1 MQKEEKVEYS
11 VFSIRIP
18 SELKN
23 ELEKEAKIRRRS
35 RNFIVEEKLTKA
47 YEKNSKKK

>member
-1 MQKEEKVEYS
+1 MQNEEKIEYS

-18 SELKN
+18 TELK
-23 ELEKEAKIRRRS
+23 ESLEREAKRRKRS

-47 YEKNSKKK
+47 YEKNSKKR

>member
-18 SELKN
+18 TELK
-23 ELEKEAKIRRRS
+23 ESLEREAKRRRRS
-35 RNFIVEEKLTKA
+35 RNFIVEEKLAKA
-47 YEKNSKKK
+47 YEKSSKKK